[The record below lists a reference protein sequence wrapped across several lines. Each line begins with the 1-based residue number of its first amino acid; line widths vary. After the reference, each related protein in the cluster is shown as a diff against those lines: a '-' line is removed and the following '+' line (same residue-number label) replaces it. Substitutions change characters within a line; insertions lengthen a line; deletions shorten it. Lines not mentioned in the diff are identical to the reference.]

1 MRPVHGIGLD
11 CDSSSCSGRHLTAMG
26 ALTENRKRRLAVDLR
41 LSSFAHPVFDL
52 ASEPSPPS
60 KKIKRISPP
69 VSLCAITPLTQVAL
83 TPTPAARSFP
93 PPSPLPRPV
102 HGPQRILRAFGLGSA
117 NGSRLLP
124 SPLKPKDVE
133 MGNLVSQFLRVKK
146 AAVFTP
152 WRMGKRDQASSP
164 SSMNRGSDGNDGS
177 HEGLG
182 LDQYVQLVNDV
193 KDGNLVP
200 ETSHNNAV
208 FPFSKSGLSDLRIV
222 TQKSEETPNLHLVN
236 RKVEDARKLL
246 RKSSPA
252 REDKTS
258 VKRSPLYKELYV
270 ESARKHDTK
279 LRNLDLEVE
288 LAEKRISSFRLI
300 HHEEEKQFEERISV
314 ASDLETAGVV
324 QFQDLEVRSRQEDLE
339 DDLSSWGEQVEASHI
354 GGHGGDLYV
363 GLVEGPG
370 IGGGA
375 LVSLAAF
382 LGHYGIDG
390 GDDKR
395 VAFAV
400 SRRRRLSESRRQ
412 RACTEKERAQVV
424 HTTVLSGRVT
434 KRPWLE
440 RATLPSKG
448 MEALWL
454 ADLAG
459 GGVEDAE
466 MEARGIGDGEGE
478 DDSEQVEDDASYERG
493 RVGDPP
499 SFDTLLREWLVQ
511 LRDLKEVFSPLTNEE
526 EEEVDHALNDKN
538 SCEILVVHE
547 PSNIEITK
555 KVLHCLS
562 WNDWLNDEVINLYL
576 ELLKEREKREP
587 KKFLKCHFFNT
598 FFYKKWIWLLKEPF
612 LIDDTDSDGST
623 LVGGL
628 SSLKKLVTLCLKKL
642 EHWCGDCDG
651 KSQQTQIWHAMR
663 LNGGQSLYIFVPI
676 HKEIHWCL
684 AVIHVKEKKL
694 QYLDSLGGMDMT
706 VLRVLAK
713 YLMDEVKDKNGNQ
726 IDTSSWIAQAVDDLP
741 LQKNGYLFL
750 TTAISWWDC
759 GMFMLKYTDFYSRGL
774 NLFFQQENMPYFRKR
789 TAKEILR
796 LKAD

>member
-1 MRPVHGIGLD
+1 
-11 CDSSSCSGRHLTAMG
+11 MG

-300 HHEEEKQFEERISV
+300 HHEEEKQFEE
-314 ASDLETAGVV
+314 
-324 QFQDLEVRSRQEDLE
+324 
-339 DDLSSWGEQVEASHI
+339 
-354 GGHGGDLYV
+354 
-363 GLVEGPG
+363 
-370 IGGGA
+370 
-375 LVSLAAF
+375 
-382 LGHYGIDG
+382 
-390 GDDKR
+390 
-395 VAFAV
+395 
-400 SRRRRLSESRRQ
+400 
-412 RACTEKERAQVV
+412 
-424 HTTVLSGRVT
+424 
-434 KRPWLE
+434 
-440 RATLPSKG
+440 
-448 MEALWL
+448 
-454 ADLAG
+454 
-459 GGVEDAE
+459 
-466 MEARGIGDGEGE
+466 
-478 DDSEQVEDDASYERG
+478 
-493 RVGDPP
+493 
-499 SFDTLLREWLVQ
+499 
-511 LRDLKEVFSPLTNEE
+511 DLKEVFSPLTNEE

-598 FFYKKWIWLLKEPF
+598 FFYKKLVSGRNGYDYKAVRRWTTQRKLGYS
-612 LIDDTDSDGST
+612 LI
-623 LVGGL
+623 
-628 SSLKKLVTLCLKKL
+628 
-642 EHWCGDCDG
+642 ECD
-651 KSQQTQIWHAMR
+651 R
-663 LNGGQSLYIFVPI
+663 IFVPI

-741 LQKNGYLFL
+741 LQKNG
-750 TTAISWWDC
+750 WDC